1 MGFLLSIIATQIG
14 QLNMVSTVAK
24 SLFQIVMNEK
34 NKRVI
39 INYGLPNSVQQML
52 NDNAV

>member
-1 MGFLLSIIATQIG
+1 MSSHCKTNRTNKYGFNCG
-14 QLNMVSTVAK
+14 FK
-24 SLFQIVMNEK
+24 SLIQIVMNEK